1 MSRRIFGSNSTGTN
15 ATLKLQ
21 ASRLPSG
28 ISSVTR
34 LTMTRDRLHPDF
46 EQKGT
51 DFITCLSVQFGNM
64 EKERQFDGA
73 MLDDLNK
80 LVEHREQLH
89 NSQTRRDSDS
99 EAKIPESP
107 DAPSVV

>member
-1 MSRRIFGSNSTGTN
+1 
-15 ATLKLQ
+15 
-21 ASRLPSG
+21 
-28 ISSVTR
+28 
-34 LTMTRDRLHPDF
+34 
-46 EQKGT
+46 
-51 DFITCLSVQFGNM
+51 
-64 EKERQFDGA
+64 